1 LSSCLALE
9 LPHLTTK
16 VRKARPIGRALLL
29 MAISTG
35 LLFAS
40 DLNLYR
46 EFRLGMSVSSAV
58 KKAGMI
64 TSDVEVIR
72 ERPQKIQQLE
82 WRPSPFDTTSA
93 GIDPVRKGVLSFYN
107 GELFRIVIS
116 YDQYKIDGMTAED
129 LVESISS
136 TYGLA
141 SRPKAM
147 VESRSTYPE
156 LTSVL
161 ARWENAES
169 SIDLV
174 RTSDQSTF
182 PIIICS
188 KHLSEL
194 AEASISKA
202 VLLDA
207 QEAPQRAIDLQ
218 RKQDED
224 ARITREKAR
233 SLNKPNFRP

>member
-1 LSSCLALE
+1 
-9 LPHLTTK
+9 
-16 VRKARPIGRALLL
+16 
-29 MAISTG
+29 
-35 LLFAS
+35 
-40 DLNLYR
+40 
-46 EFRLGMSVSSAV
+46 MSVSSAV

-64 TSDVEVIR
+64 TSDVEVIH
-72 ERPQKIQQLE
+72 ERPQNIQQLE

-93 GIDPVRKGVLSFYN
+93 GTDPVRKGVLSFYN
-107 GELFRIVIS
+107 GELFRIVIT
-116 YDQYKIDGMTAED
+116 YDQYKIAGMTAAD
-129 LVESISS
+129 LVDSISS
-136 TYGLA
+136 TYVLA
-141 SRPKAM
+141 SRPKA
-147 VESRSTYPE
+147 VIDPGSAYPE
-156 LTSVL
+156 STAVL
-161 ARWENAES
+161 ARWQNADS
-169 SIDLV
+169 SINLV

-182 PIIICS
+182 AIIIYS
-188 KHLSEL
+188 KHLSKL